1 MLPQIFLCY
10 LPHRVMKNVNTGIAR
25 KAKEVTEQRLAALC
39 LLMMQF
45 TLMSV
50 ILVLGKREE
59 TWTRF
64 LHVLLVG

>member
-1 MLPQIFLCY
+1 
-10 LPHRVMKNVNTGIAR
+10 MKNVNTGIVR